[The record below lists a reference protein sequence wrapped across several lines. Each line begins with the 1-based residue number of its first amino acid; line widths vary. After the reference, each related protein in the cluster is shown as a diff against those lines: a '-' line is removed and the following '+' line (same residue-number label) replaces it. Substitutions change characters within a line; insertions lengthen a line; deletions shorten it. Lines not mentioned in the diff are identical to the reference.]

1 MTPGEED
8 YKELVD
14 NVFVR
19 DVEVMLHGRDIDIA
33 IELARHQ

>member
-14 NVFVR
+14 DVFVR
-19 DVEVMLHGRDIDIA
+19 DIKVVFHGRDIDIA
-33 IELARHQ
+33 VELGGDQ